1 MRKTKRL
8 YKDSLF
14 RDIFSNEERL
24 SEIYEALLGRKA
36 DPQDITLATMD
47 ETLFDGIKNDVG
59 FIVRNEYVILIEHQ
73 STINENM
80 PLRLFMYLAEIY
92 RRHVDEDS
100 VYRKKRIR
108 LPAPRFYV
116 FYNGMEEVP
125 DAWRLRLSD
134 AFDGRR
140 GSMELVVDVININID
155 DKKERLL
162 LGKSHALKSYSVFV
176 AKVRECI
183 KNGSTLEAAVG
194 EAVQYCVSHDYLRE
208 YFRQKHKKEVFDML
222 NFAWN
227 QERALKVCAEEARED
242 GLAQGLENGLAA
254 SIANVMKNMGVSME
268 KAMDVL
274 QIPAAER
281 AKYAQLVKG

>member
-125 DAWRLRLSD
+125 NTWRLRLSD
-134 AFDGRR
+134 AFDGRQ

>member
-59 FIVRNEYVILIEHQ
+59 FIVRNEYVIPIEHQ

-125 DAWRLRLSD
+125 DTWRLRLSD
-134 AFDGRR
+134 AFDGRQ

-176 AKVRECI
+176 VKVRECI

-208 YFRQKHKKEVFDML
+208 YFRQKHK
-222 NFAWN
+222 
-227 QERALKVCAEEARED
+227 ERSTSANYASPSVRVLGTFSHTTYYPIIGALWA
-242 GLAQGLENGLAA
+242 
-254 SIANVMKNMGVSME
+254 
-268 KAMDVL
+268 
-274 QIPAAER
+274 
-281 AKYAQLVKG
+281 